1 MRTEEEMD
9 GPFDALAGAPSGALT
24 GAFEGCDGMV
34 VYGWAQDTRHPALR
48 IALDILADGHRVER
62 IVADRPRPELAAAG
76 HGDGQ
81 CGFFAVLPAALCDG
95 RSHRIDVVEAESGRP
110 LPGSPHDVAVPPA
123 GLVVTA
129 ALLEERRRLH
139 HRLMVNSQ
147 ELLNAGRGGQGN
159 GCMAFDPALG
169 ETYRRVLAG
178 WPGLGPEEER

>member
-1 MRTEEEMD
+1 MRIEET
-9 GPFDALAGAPSGALT
+9 DAPA

-34 VYGWAQDTRHPALR
+34 VYGWAHDPSRPALR
-48 IALDILADGHRVER
+48 VGLDILADGRLVER

-95 RSHRIDVVEAESGRP
+95 RSHRIAVVETGSGRP
-110 LPGSPHDVAVPPA
+110 LPGGPRDIAVPPA
-123 GLVVTA
+123 GLAATA
-129 ALLEERRRLH
+129 ALLDERRRLQ

-147 ELLNAGRGGQGN
+147 ELLNTGRVGQGN

-169 ETYRRVLAG
+169 EIYRSVLAG
-178 WPGLGPEEER
+178 WPGIEPEEER